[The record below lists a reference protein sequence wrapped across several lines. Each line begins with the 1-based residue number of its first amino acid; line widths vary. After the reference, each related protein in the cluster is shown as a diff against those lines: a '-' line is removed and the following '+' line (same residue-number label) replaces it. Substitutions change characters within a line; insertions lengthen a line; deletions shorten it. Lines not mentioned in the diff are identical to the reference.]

1 MKCEDNLLESVFA
14 TVSKSKLRSSRPGP
28 RPVWPGWR
36 RAELVTTES
45 DDGTIPLTIQSALI
59 RLRSAITLL
68 FTPHIYYLPAV
79 ATYIWVKPASS
90 AANYSVTTHS
100 GWSWGGPGAK
110 RSRGGVLHGSVDV
123 RCKPGISLALRLPF
137 YRNSLRNGSYLLN
150 FVPTFLQTEME
161 TANSFLTPYLEREI
175 LRIKFKIDSLV
186 PANMPL
192 LLRYWL

>member
-1 MKCEDNLLESVFA
+1 M
-14 TVSKSKLRSSRPGP
+14 
-28 RPVWPGWR
+28 
-36 RAELVTTES
+36 
-45 DDGTIPLTIQSALI
+45 
-59 RLRSAITLL
+59 
-68 FTPHIYYLPAV
+68 H
-79 ATYIWVKPASS
+79 
-90 AANYSVTTHS
+90 
-100 GWSWGGPGAK
+100 GA
-110 RSRGGVLHGSVDV
+110 VDV

-192 LLRYWL
+192 LLCGTDCNERLIFNREILMVLINTLLTAVLFKQR

>member
-1 MKCEDNLLESVFA
+1 MALE
-14 TVSKSKLRSSRPGP
+14 L
-28 RPVWPGWR
+28 
-36 RAELVTTES
+36 
-45 DDGTIPLTIQSALI
+45 
-59 RLRSAITLL
+59 
-68 FTPHIYYLPAV
+68 
-79 ATYIWVKPASS
+79 
-90 AANYSVTTHS
+90 S
-100 GWSWGGPGAK
+100 GA
-110 RSRGGVLHGSVDV
+110 GVEFCTGLWTVDV

-192 LLRYWL
+192 LLRY